1 MKSGYDVLVV
11 GGGPGGAVAAETA
24 AKAGLSVCLV
34 EKRPAIGTP
43 VRCAEG
49 IGKDVLGEFIE
60 PDPAWISADISEAS
74 VVAPDGTELVLNA
87 KMAGS
92 KVGYVLERKI
102 FDRALVKKA
111 ADAGADIA
119 VKTSATGPVMEKGV
133 VRGTYLTGATKKVHA
148 DVVIAA
154 DGVESRF
161 ARMCGIDTTV
171 PAAEMMTSAQYLMT
185 GIDIAPGRTVF
196 NVGNT
201 IAPQGYLWIFP
212 KGERMANVGI
222 GINGKK
228 SGTGHRAKDYL
239 DTFVK
244 AHFPEGKCIEFIAGG
259 VPVCQPLPSTVA
271 DGLMIVGDAARVV
284 DPFTGGGIY
293 NAMFTGHLAGQVAAD
308 CIVRGDCT
316 KNALAAYDKGWRGSE
331 MGRGL
336 VRNYKIKEYFV
347 RQTDEKFNRLIHSAA
362 AINLDKFSTLELIR
376 ELLIRNPGLLMDLS
390 VLREFLR

>member
-1 MKSGYDVLVV
+1 MKSRYDVLVI
-11 GGGPGGAVAAETA
+11 GGGPGGAVAAETV
-24 AKAGLSVCLV
+24 AKAGLSVCLA

-49 IGKDVLGEFIE
+49 IGKDVLSEFID
-60 PDPAWISADISEAS
+60 PDPAWISADITEAS

-119 VKTSATGPVMEKGV
+119 VKTTATGPVMEKGV
-133 VRGTYLTGATKKVHA
+133 VRGAILTGATQKVHA

-185 GIDIAPGRTVF
+185 GIDCIPGRTVF
-196 NVGNT
+196 NVGT
-201 IAPQGYLWIFP
+201 SIAPQGYLWVFP

-222 GINGKK
+222 GISGKM
-228 SGTGHRAKDYL
+228 SGAGHRALDYL
-239 DTFVK
+239 NAFVK
-244 AHFPEGKCIEFIAGG
+244 THFPKGKCIEFIAGG
-259 VPVCQPLPSTVA
+259 VPVCRPLPSTVA
-271 DGLMIVGDAARVV
+271 NGLMIAGDAARVV
-284 DPFTGGGIY
+284 DPLTGGGIY
-293 NAMFTGHLAGQVAAD
+293 NAMFTGRLSGQVAAD
-308 CIVRGDCT
+308 CIARGDCT
-316 KNALAAYDKGWRGSE
+316 KKALYAYDKGWRESE

-336 VRNYKIKEYFV
+336 VRNYTIKEYFI

-362 AINLDKFSTLELIR
+362 AINLDEFSTLALVR
-376 ELLIRNPGLLMDLS
+376 ELLIRNPGLLADLP
-390 VLREFLR
+390 LIREFLR

>member
-1 MKSGYDVLVV
+1 MKSRYDVLVV

-24 AKAGLSVCLV
+24 AKAGLSVCLA

-49 IGKDVLGEFIE
+49 IGRDVLSEFIE
-60 PDPAWISADISEAS
+60 PDPAWISADITEAS
-74 VVAPDGTELVLNA
+74 VVAPDGTELVFDSKA
-87 KMAGS
+87 AGN

-111 ADAGADIA
+111 AEAGADIA
-119 VKTSATGPVMEKGV
+119 VKTTATKPVIENGR
-133 VRGTYLTGATKKVHA
+133 VRGAYLTGAVPEVHA

-161 ARMCGIDTTV
+161 ARMCGIDTSV
-171 PAAEMMTSAQYLMT
+171 PASDMMTCVQALMT

-212 KGERMANVGI
+212 KGNRTANVGI
-222 GINGKK
+222 GISGKK
-228 SGTGHRAKDYL
+228 CGDGHRPKDYL
-239 DTFVK
+239 DNFVK
-244 AHFPEGKCIEFIAGG
+244 KKFPDGKCIEFIAGG
-259 VPVCQPLPSTVA
+259 VPVCRPLSSTVA

-293 NAMFTGHLAGQVAAD
+293 NAMFTGRLAGQVAAD
-308 CIVRGDCT
+308 CIARGDCT
-316 KNALAAYDKGWRGSE
+316 KKALGAYDKAWRASDLGKSLE
-331 MGRGL
+331 
-336 VRNYKIKEYFV
+336 RNYKIKEYFI
-347 RQTDEKFNRLIHSAA
+347 RQTDDKFNRLIRSAS
-362 AINLDKFSTLELIR
+362 AIRLEEFSTLGLVR
-376 ELLIRNPGLLMDLS
+376 ELVIRNPGLLSDLS
-390 VLREFLR
+390 VIRDFIR